1 MESEP
6 WTSKNEG
13 GFAYD
18 VQMWEWAGADSAQ
31 NFSTSCPGERCNMT
45 LCLCEITI
53 SSFPRYCWCLSRG
66 CLSSWQA
73 PRGEPPLERQSSSG
87 WCQNSIGFPENPFRF
102 TDALSSGAICS
113 PLRHSG
119 WVSWQFIEDLY
130 SSPGQACVLQT
141 ATENL
146 SLLFVKS

>member
-1 MESEP
+1 VKLQFLPFPDIVGVSPE
-6 WTSKNEG
+6 
-13 GFAYD
+13 D
-18 VQMWEWAGADSAQ
+18 VSAAGRHQGVSHLWKG
-31 NFSTSCPGERCNMT
+31 SH
-45 LCLCEITI
+45 
-53 SSFPRYCWCLSRG
+53 
-66 CLSSWQA
+66 
-73 PRGEPPLERQSSSG
+73 PLAGVRTV
-87 WCQNSIGFPENPFRF
+87 IGFPENPFRF